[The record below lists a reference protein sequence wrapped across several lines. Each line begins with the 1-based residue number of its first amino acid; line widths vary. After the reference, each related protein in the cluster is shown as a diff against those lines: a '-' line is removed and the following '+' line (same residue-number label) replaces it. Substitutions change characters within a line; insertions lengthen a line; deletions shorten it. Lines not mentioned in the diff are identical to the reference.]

1 EQIVRNFSEAVRVSL
16 YPCPNLLARSRASNH
31 KQGHDALSSHTDRMT
46 LREAY
51 WKALQRTGQNCSPTD
66 QLPSEP
72 FVMPGVSCTTMFNNE
87 LCTSKPV
94 VIDEAQFPEFV
105 HEKTH
110 SRPRRADHL
119 GESLLADLGYYGL

>member
-1 EQIVRNFSEAVRVSL
+1 MRPRGHCQWPRQGVDQPSLITPPSVVKPTAGARGVEQIVRNFSEAVRVSL

-51 WKALQRTGQNCSPTD
+51 WEALQRTGQICSPTD

-72 FVMPGVSCTTMFNNE
+72 FVMPGVSCKTMFNNE
-87 LCTSKPV
+87 LWTSKP
-94 VIDEAQFPEFV
+94 P
-105 HEKTH
+105 
-110 SRPRRADHL
+110 L
-119 GESLLADLGYYGL
+119 